1 MWRNQL
7 IIAQHVIL
15 DSDGTMKNRIVS
27 DAQFIIAQSV
37 NLIQV
42 QKKYVIHVL
51 MIFSL
56 MSMENHV
63 LKTLITAKVQLMVS
77 VIVITIVRIVM
88 TLISLTLN

>member
-1 MWRNQL
+1 
-7 IIAQHVIL
+7 VIL